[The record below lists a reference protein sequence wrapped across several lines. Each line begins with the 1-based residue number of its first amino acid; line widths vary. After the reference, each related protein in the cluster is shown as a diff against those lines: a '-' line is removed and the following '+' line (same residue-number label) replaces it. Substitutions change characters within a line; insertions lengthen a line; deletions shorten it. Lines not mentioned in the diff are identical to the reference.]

1 MLTRG
6 MTALLDLQLL
16 PDHDVPWATSSRTR
30 AWVVRKVQ
38 LATLIGYQ
46 IPENSC

>member
-1 MLTRG
+1 VVGAPGCGSGCGGR
-6 MTALLDLQLL
+6 
-16 PDHDVPWATSSRTR
+16 PCATSSRTR
-30 AWVVRKVQ
+30 AWAVRKVQ